1 MLLTKYHLFLLGC
14 NGEEESPE
22 NSMEVMG
29 ATLIDGDDI
38 KGVLVRKKL
47 FISATIGK

>member
-22 NSMEVMG
+22 NSMG

-38 KGVLVRKKL
+38 KGVLVRKEL

>member
-14 NGEEESPE
+14 NGGEESPE
-22 NSMEVMG
+22 KSMEAMG
-29 ATLIDGDDI
+29 APLIDGVDI
-38 KGVLVRKKL
+38 KGVLVREKL